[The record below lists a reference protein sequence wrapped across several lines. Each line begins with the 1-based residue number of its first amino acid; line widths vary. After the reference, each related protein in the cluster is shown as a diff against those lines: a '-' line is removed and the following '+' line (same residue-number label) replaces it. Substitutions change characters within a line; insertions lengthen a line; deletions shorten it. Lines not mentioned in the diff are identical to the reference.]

1 MYSITQNYSL
11 EFKNYIK
18 NKIFSV
24 IENISDDF
32 ICNLFNNSSN
42 KYLSLYS
49 ELESGI
55 RILIIAF
62 IKEAIAFFDQKF
74 RDSSERK
81 KNFYINIRCDER
93 TITTCIGS
101 FTICR
106 TYYESKD
113 RKNHFYFIDMLLG
126 LDKYS
131 RYDSIFKAESID
143 LAMSTNQNIAGKIT
157 GKFQSTIDEQ
167 LNNKF
172 DSIHRQ
178 TISRWIKNWNLPVIK
193 YSPIDIDGDSLY
205 IMGDEKWIHQ
215 QIYNKTEEQFN
226 KRNYIMSKC
235 FVCFSGIEQKGNRR
249 ILKNKFIFIT
259 SSDTPWT
266 DFIDAVTSIYDFEK
280 IKNISF
286 LSDAGPWLISGSKD
300 LKLYPHNKIINC
312 LCEFHVRQKV
322 NRITKNKEY
331 RDILNKAIDD
341 DNKKEFK
348 KTMTTIKSE
357 KKGNDERIK
366 KLTQYDDYILKHW
379 KKIKNMAKSIYKSSM
394 ESHISHCVANY
405 FGSRPKAFSRNNIEK
420 YLKLQEYKLNGINIM
435 SLYLKTYKNE
445 EVIEYKKEEL
455 NFSIFEKSS
464 SSNIPIIESRLTS
477 PTYDSLYS
485 LAHTL

>member
-1 MYSITQNYSL
+1 M
-11 EFKNYIK
+11 IK
-18 NKIFSV
+18 N
-24 IENISDDF
+24 IEI
-32 ICNLFNNSSN
+32 LL
-42 KYLSLYS
+42 K
-49 ELESGI
+49 EK
-55 RILIIAF
+55 RI
-62 IKEAIAFFDQKF
+62 
-74 RDSSERK
+74 
-81 KNFYINIRCDER
+81 YINIRCDER
-93 TITTCIGS
+93 TITTRIGS

-131 RYDSIFKAESID
+131 RYDSIFKAESIN

-157 GKFQSTIDEQ
+157 GKFHSSLDEQ
-167 LNNKF
+167 LNSIF

-178 TISRWIKNWNLPVIK
+178 TISRWIKDWNLPDIK

-215 QIYNKTEEQFN
+215 QIYNKTEEQSN
-226 KRNYIMSKC
+226 KGK
-235 FVCFSGIEQKGNRR
+235 RR
-249 ILKNKFIFIT
+249 ILKNRFIFIT

-266 DFIDAVTSIYDFEK
+266 DFIDVVTSVYDFEK

-286 LSDAGPWLISGSKD
+286 LSDAGPWLISGSED

-341 DNKKEFK
+341 DNKKGFK
-348 KTMTTIKSE
+348 KTMTTIKKE
-357 KKGNDERIK
+357 KEGNDERIK
-366 KLTQYDDYILKHW
+366 KLTQYEDYILKHW
-379 KKIKNMAKSIYKSSM
+379 KKIKNMAKSIYKTSM

-405 FGSRPKAFSRNNIEK
+405 FGSRPKAFSINNIEK

-435 SLYLKTYKNE
+435 ALYLKTYKNE

-464 SSNIPIIESRLTS
+464 SSNIPIIESGLTS
-477 PTYDSLYS
+477 PTYDSLHN
-485 LAHTL
+485 LAHPL